1 MSKPTFEIRV
11 SRIREAPPCKLERA
25 TDAID
30 YWKESITAAPWF
42 DPEKEMLVVL
52 LHNTRQTMIAH
63 ALVSIGSLNESVAM
77 PREIFRPAV
86 AAGAYGI
93 IMMHNHPSGDPQPSE
108 ADRRLTR
115 RIHECGQ
122 LLQIP
127 LTDHL
132 IVGGG
137 ENPYFSFREAGL
149 L

>member
-1 MSKPTFEIRV
+1 
-11 SRIREAPPCKLERA
+11 
-25 TDAID
+25 
-30 YWKESITAAPWF
+30 
-42 DPEKEMLVVL
+42 
-52 LHNTRQTMIAH
+52 
-63 ALVSIGSLNESVAM
+63 
-77 PREIFRPAV
+77 
-86 AAGAYGI
+86 
-93 IMMHNHPSGDPQPSE
+93 
-108 ADRRLTR
+108 LTR